1 MKPECCG
8 TGTPSGCAARGSRPP
23 PGSTA
28 TIETSMVAPPTRSSS
43 ISTDVLGGTKSLST
57 ALRAR

>member
-8 TGTPSGCAARGSRPP
+8 TGTPSGCAGFGSRPP
-23 PGSTA
+23 PESTA
-28 TIETSMVAPPTRSSS
+28 IMDTSMLAPATSSS
-43 ISTDVLGGTKSLST
+43 MSTEVLGGTNSLST

>member
-8 TGTPSGCAARGSRPP
+8 TGTPSGCAGLGVRSP
-23 PGSTA
+23 PGRTA
-28 TIETSMVAPPTRSSS
+28 IMETSMLAPATSNSS
-43 ISTDVLGGTKSLST
+43 ISTDVLGGTNSLST